1 MSLTFPTL
9 RRQPKH
15 RAADRLASLE
25 PEYRRIKAVVVGS
38 DAAFNQLRKQA
49 AEAEMVAART
59 LRDLEDVTEE
69 RDRLQREV
77 ADLWARLAPL
87 EAAEANRNAM
97 TVPAPVRDTSHG
109 ADQATAPINVQPL
122 WAALGVGPVQAVPP
136 AA

>member
-15 RAADRLASLE
+15 RAADRLAALE

-38 DAAFNQLRKQA
+38 DAAFNQLRERA
-49 AEAEMVAART
+49 AEAEVVAACT

-69 RDRLQREV
+69 RDQLAAEV
-77 ADLWARLAPL
+77 AAVRARLAPL
-87 EAAEANRNAM
+87 EAAEANRNAL

-109 ADQATAPINVQPL
+109 ADQATAPINVRPL
-122 WAALGVGPVQAVPP
+122 WAALGVGPVQATPP

>member
-38 DAAFNQLRKQA
+38 DAVFNQLRERA
-49 AEAEMVAART
+49 AEAEIVAACT
-59 LRDLEDVTEE
+59 LRDLEDVTKE
-69 RDRLQREV
+69 RDELAREV
-77 ADLWARLAPL
+77 ADLRARLAPL
-87 EAAEANRNAM
+87 EAAEANRNAL
-97 TVPAPVRDTSHG
+97 TVPTPVRDTSNG
-109 ADQATAPINVQPL
+109 ADQATAPINVRPL
-122 WAALGVGPVQAVPP
+122 WAALGVGPVQATPP